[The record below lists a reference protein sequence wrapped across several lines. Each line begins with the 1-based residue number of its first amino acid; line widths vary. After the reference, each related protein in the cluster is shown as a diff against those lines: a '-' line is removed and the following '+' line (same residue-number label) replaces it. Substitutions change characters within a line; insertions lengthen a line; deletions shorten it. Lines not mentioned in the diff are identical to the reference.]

1 MSGDDGFA
9 ASGLATRVGSRRG
22 GRAGRTLRLLGL
34 LVIGGLAFQ
43 MRERLVEALVVLR
56 GADPALLAAGFVLY
70 LGGLVGTAL
79 RASLW
84 LRGWRL
90 QGPPIALLGDVLA
103 STLLNAVTVSGAGE
117 LYRVQA
123 IVGRGAGAMDAAF
136 AVFADRVLGLGVF
149 AGAALLGL
157 AWTGAAWLGLAFSW
171 TIVLPFLLGGLA
183 VASGALALMPTHRGR
198 LLEGLRRRR
207 LPRATLA
214 AIGGLALG
222 TLSCWVLSVACLAR
236 ALGLEVPFDVLVATA
251 PLVAVAAFLPITI
264 GGIGVREA
272 GYSLLLAPVGV
283 TASGAI
289 ALGLAQYAC
298 FLIAALL
305 GGGVLL
311 ARTVG
316 GSRER
321 LVTTAAGRAGGS
333 GPRTVD
339 P

>member
-1 MSGDDGFA
+1 MI
-9 ASGLATRVGSRRG
+9 
-22 GRAGRTLRLLGL
+22 RLLGL
-34 LVIGGLAFQ
+34 VVIGALAVQ
-43 MRERLVEALVVLR
+43 MRERVVEALVVLR

-70 LGGLVGTAL
+70 VGGLVGTAL

-90 QGPPIALLGDVLA
+90 EAPPVALLGDVLA

-123 IVGRGAGAMDAAF
+123 IVGRGAGAVDAAF
-136 AVFADRVLGLGVF
+136 AVFADRILGLGIF
-149 AGAALLGL
+149 ASAALLGL
-157 AWTGAAWLGLAFSW
+157 VWTGAAWLGLAFSG
-171 TIVLPFLLGGLA
+171 TSVVPIVLGGAA
-183 VASGALALMPTHRGR
+183 VASVVLALTPTFRER
-198 LLEGLRRRR
+198 LLDGLRRRR

-214 AIGGLALG
+214 AIAGLAIG

-236 ALGLEVPFDVLVATA
+236 ALGLEVPFGVLAATA
-251 PLVAVAAFLPITI
+251 PMVAVAAFLPITI

-283 TASGAI
+283 SASGAI

-298 FLIAALL
+298 FLVAALL

-311 ARTVG
+311 FRTLA

-321 LVTTAAGRAGGS
+321 LVATAARTGS
-333 GPRTVD
+333 GSAPRTVD